1 MGGRGAALACAAPVD
16 LMHEAVHLSA
26 CTGIGTGSC
35 LPPVGHDGTERR
47 GGRPHDPTEQTRY
60 DRGKKTGH
68 MVKNVRLI
76 NVVLWIVG
84 RYI

>member
-1 MGGRGAALACAAPVD
+1 VD
-16 LMHEAVHLSA
+16 LGRHQLS
-26 CTGIGTGSC
+26 
-35 LPPVGHDGTERR
+35 ERR
-47 GGRPHDPTEQTRY
+47 LWDLARASPLQCGGAEAWRQGPPPTTEQTRY

-68 MVKNVRLI
+68 TVKNVRLI